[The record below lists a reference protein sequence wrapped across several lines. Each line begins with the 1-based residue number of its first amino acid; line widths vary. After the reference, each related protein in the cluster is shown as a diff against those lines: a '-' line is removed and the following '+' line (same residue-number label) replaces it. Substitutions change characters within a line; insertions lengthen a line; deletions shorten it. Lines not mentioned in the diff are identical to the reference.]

1 MSLLRI
7 LKNKIVYLK
16 KIIKRASKKAINKYK
31 SEGKCVLGIDIEFK
45 KIIDKRGKKVW
56 VKEILNQS

>member
-7 LKNKIVYLK
+7 LKNKIVSLK

-31 SEGKCVLGIDIEFK
+31 SEGKYVLGIDIEIK
-45 KIIDKRGKKVW
+45 KIIDKRGKKN
-56 VKEILNQS
+56 E